1 MIQKTVNSPQ
11 FILVIGAARSGKS
24 EWGETLASQLGKPV
38 VYVATALANPDDAEW
53 QARIENHRCRRPPH
67 WQTLCIPY
75 ALCETLE
82 QALPPQCVLV
92 DSLGTWVANELE
104 IDDRTWRGKT
114 TQLLKSVQQASVDLI
129 FVAEETGW
137 GVVPAYPLGRK
148 FRDRLGQLTRQLG
161 TIADTVYLVVGGHA
175 LNLTALGQPLSN

>member
-1 MIQKTVNSPQ
+1 MMRKTSNSSQ

-24 EWGETLASQLGKPV
+24 EWAETLASKLDQPII
-38 VYVATALANPDDAEW
+38 YVATALENPHDAEW

-67 WQTLCIPY
+67 WQTLCVPY
-75 ALCETLE
+75 GLSETLD
-82 QALPPQCVLV
+82 QAVSPHCLLV
-92 DSLGTWVANELE
+92 DSVGTWVANGLE
-104 IDDRTWRGKT
+104 MDEETWQAT
-114 TQLLKSVQQASVDLI
+114 MTQLLNSVQQASVDLI

-161 TIADTVYLVVGGHA
+161 MIADTVYLVVGGHA
-175 LNLTALGQPLSN
+175 LNLSILGQPLSN